1 MRQIPI
7 IALNAFMELVRQP
20 VFLLLF
26 TVSPLVM
33 IVLAA
38 VPYFG
43 FGGTDMGPVNFDI
56 KMVKD
61 GALSVMFISGLFAA
75 VICASSSLAREVSTG
90 TALAVLSKPVGRM
103 YFIIGKYLGIITG
116 LTAGTYLNLIVLL
129 LASRQA
135 YDAYGN
141 PDIVGVVTFG
151 IFVAL
156 AFLGAGLM
164 NYLFHKPFVPWAM
177 GMLAVAMTLGFL
189 TVCLQ
194 DKDRSWWLVDNGAQI
209 TAEFSDIWVFTDGA
223 GIDADGNPI
232 PTEEKAGFAD
242 DVDWSLIRL
251 AFLLLFALFIL
262 AAIALMCSTR
272 MGWMPTMMICS
283 GVFLLG
289 LMSDYLLGEAAQGG
303 GLLRAGEY
311 MTWNPP
317 GNQAG
322 RHVAFR
328 IQPRGIPRLSN
339 MEYTVEIDITGK
351 NPSLNQLGAGLL
363 ERSYTNRIGQVVH
376 YHEQV
381 NEVPV
386 VVVGS
391 VQTNVVQIDYA
402 RLKSLL
408 DRDLKHRWNV
418 PVQQE
423 MVRVGRRLAP
433 EQFPGDSVKLS
444 LLPQIANAIDER
456 EADLE
461 RAEDKKE
468 DLREFRR
475 LYDQERTDVV
485 PGHLAFW
492 VELEKGSLNKWDS
505 STEREVGITDG
516 SGWAKILYVLVPNWQ
531 LFWLSDSMNPQ
542 AEELGE
548 TRFKTK
554 YSQGVVPVRYLGTA
568 GLYTM
573 LYVVLALSVAIWMF
587 ENRELSGDGN
597 G

>member
-20 VFLLLF
+20 VFLLLY

-75 VICASSSLAREVSTG
+75 VICASSSLSREVSTG

-103 YFIIGKYLGIITG
+103 HFIIGKYLGIIAG
-116 LTAGTYLNLIVLL
+116 LTAGTYLNVIVLL

-151 IFVAL
+151 VFVVL

-164 NYLFHKPFVPWAM
+164 NYFLHKPFVPWAM

-189 TVCLQ
+189 TVCSQ
-194 DKDRSWWLVDNGAQI
+194 DKQRAWWLVDSGAQI
-209 TAEFSDIWVFTDGA
+209 SAEFSDIWIFTDGA

-251 AFLLLFALFIL
+251 AMLILFALFIL

-289 LMSDYLLGEAAQGG
+289 LMSDYLLGESAQGG

-311 MTWNPP
+311 MIWNPP
-317 GNQAG
+317 RNQAG
-322 RHVAFR
+322 RHMAFQ
-328 IQPRGIPRLSN
+328 IQPRGIPRLSD
-339 MEYTVEIDITGK
+339 MQYTVEVDTVGK
-351 NPSLNQLGAGLL
+351 KPDLNQLGAGLL
-363 ERSYTNRIGQVVH
+363 ERSYTNRIGQVVY

-381 NEVPV
+381 NEIPV
-386 VVVGS
+386 VVIGS
-391 VQTNVVQIDYA
+391 VQTNAVQIDYD

-408 DRDLKHRWNV
+408 DRDLKRRWNV
-418 PVQQE
+418 PVQEE
-423 MVRVGRRLAP
+423 MIRVGRRLLP
-433 EQFPGDSVKLS
+433 EEFPGDSVKLS
-444 LLPQIANAIDER
+444 LLPQIADAIDER

-461 RAEDKKE
+461 RTEGKKE
-468 DLREFRR
+468 DLREFHR

-492 VELEKGSLNKWDS
+492 VEHEKGSLRKWDS
-505 STEREVGITDG
+505 STEREISITGG
-516 SGWAKILYVLVPNWQ
+516 SYWAKILYVLVPNWQ

-542 AEELGE
+542 SDELGE

-554 YSQGVVPVRYLGTA
+554 YSQGVVPVRYVGTA
-568 GLYTM
+568 GLYMM

-587 ENRELSGDGN
+587 ENRELSGDGS
-597 G
+597 